1 MVAASALPHVQT
13 TSAKL
18 RCADRQENQ
27 GTKVDDKPLVRNV
40 LLFYS
45 NFARCVGERGQSP
58 SPNSSRGSDHMK
70 SLTVIRGKTKASG
83 SSTSARN
90 APQSAVSTRRSRAL
104 SPREGGGEARLSALQ
119 GQARRHSL
127 VRHSGSC
134 HPRRLAAGEGRG
146 PLLPPSSPPAKP
158 CPPSTSTGDLSGGR
172 SGTGHWP
179 HLRVQGPADAG
190 PLSMAGNPVQD
201 QASCKF
207 GVPKKAKGQIR
218 LR

>member
-13 TSAKL
+13 TSAKR

-90 APQSAVSTRRSRAL
+90 APQSAVSTRRSRAF
-104 SPREGGGEARLSALQ
+104 SPREDGGEARLSALQ

-146 PLLPPSSPPAKP
+146 PLLPAVI
-158 CPPSTSTGDLSGGR
+158 STGETVPAVHIDRRPLRRAQRDRILAAPAGA
-172 SGTGHWP
+172 GTG
-179 HLRVQGPADAG
+179 
-190 PLSMAGNPVQD
+190 
-201 QASCKF
+201 
-207 GVPKKAKGQIR
+207 
-218 LR
+218 